1 MLAGKPVIAY
11 KLPGIPDEYD
21 DYLLYIECKE
31 NGLADCIK
39 KYGNTDIKEL
49 EIIGKKNQL
58 FAEQNKNYIVQTAKI
73 LKIME

>member
-49 EIIGKKNQL
+49 EIIYG
-58 FAEQNKNYIVQTAKI
+58 I
-73 LKIME
+73 